1 MMDATKIGRF
11 REVLHASGYDAVVA
25 ISPENTW
32 YLSEAMIDTQ
42 KEMLE
47 RVAVVAWAPS
57 REPIYIVCTNEEVQA
72 RKESWIPE
80 VRGYVEYLQSPMQ
93 LLADALRE
101 LGAAG
106 GRVGIEKWFLSL
118 AYFEELSRL
127 LPDADFVD
135 ARPFLDRVR
144 VIKTPEEIRRLEAAS
159 AATDRSIR
167 TAFEAARPGM
177 TEKQVGARLTTE
189 LIAGGAQALAL
200 QVLAAGVDSEST
212 HQRARE
218 YVIQPGDLMR
228 TDCGGVFDG
237 GYMTD
242 MARTISVGA
251 ASQRQRDLY
260 AFIWDEHERLI
271 SMLRPGTRCED
282 IYRSH
287 VASFQRNGWQM
298 LRPHI
303 GHSLGIGPHE
313 FPLIR
318 PGEKAELQAG
328 MCISIEPSHF
338 EPGVGKYH
346 VEDLVLVTDNGPR
359 ILSRTADWTR
369 LFVSRA

>member
-1 MMDATKIGRF
+1 VDTTRIARF
-11 REVLHASGYDAVVA
+11 RQALQASGYDAVVA

-42 KEMLE
+42 RELLE
-47 RVAVVAWAPS
+47 RVAIVAWAPG
-57 REPIYIVCTNEEVQA
+57 RDPIYIVCTNEEVQA
-72 RKESWIPE
+72 RKESWIQD
-80 VRGYVEYLQSPMQ
+80 VRGYVEYQQSPMQ
-93 LLADALRE
+93 FLADALRE

-106 GRVGIEKWFLSL
+106 GKVGIEKWFLSL
-118 AYFEELSRL
+118 TYFEELSRL
-127 LPDADFVD
+127 LPDAEFVD
-135 ARPFLDRVR
+135 ARPFFDRVR
-144 VIKTPEEIRRLEAAS
+144 VIKTPEEIRRLEAAC

-177 TEKQVGARLTTE
+177 TERQVGARLTTE
-189 LIAGGAQALAL
+189 LLAGGAQALAL
-200 QVLAAGVDSEST
+200 QVLAAGADSEST

-218 YVIQPGDLMR
+218 YVLQRGDLMR

-242 MARTISVGA
+242 LARTISVGA
-251 ASQRQRDLY
+251 ASRRQRDLY
-260 AFIWDEHERLI
+260 AFMWDEHERLI
-271 SMLRPGTRCED
+271 GMLRPGTRCED

-287 VASFQRNGWQM
+287 VAAFQRKGWEM

-313 FPLIR
+313 YPLIR
-318 PGEKAELQAG
+318 PGETAELQPG

-346 VEDLVLVTDNGPR
+346 LEDLVLVTDDGPR
-359 ILSRTADWTR
+359 VLSRTADWSR
-369 LFVSRA
+369 LFVSEA

>member
-1 MMDATKIGRF
+1 LDTVKIERF
-11 REVLHASGYDAVVA
+11 RRALKASGFQAAVAV
-25 ISPENTW
+25 SPENTW

-42 KEMLE
+42 KELLE
-47 RVAVVAWAPS
+47 RLAVVVWAPD

-72 RKESWIPE
+72 RKESWIQE
-80 VRGYVEYLQSPMQ
+80 VRGYVEYQQSPMQ

-101 LGAAG
+101 VGAAS
-106 GRVGIEKWFLSL
+106 GRVALEKWFLSV

-127 LPDADFVD
+127 LPDAEFVD
-135 ARPFLDRVR
+135 ARPLFNQVR
-144 VIKTPEEIRRLEAAS
+144 AIKTADEIRRLES
-159 AATDRSIR
+159 ACGVTDRSIR
-167 TAFEAARPGM
+167 KAFEAARPGM
-177 TEKQVGARLTTE
+177 TEKQVGALLTTE

-218 YVIQPGDLMR
+218 YVLNRGDLMR
-228 TDCGGVFDG
+228 TDCGGIFDG

-260 AFIWDEHERLI
+260 RFMWDEHERLI
-271 SMLRPGTRCED
+271 DMVRPGTACED

-287 VASFQRNGWQM
+287 VESFQRRGWNM

-313 FPLIR
+313 FPLVR
-318 PGEKAELQAG
+318 PGERTTLQPG

-338 EPGVGKYH
+338 QPGVGKYH
-346 VEDLVLVTDNGPR
+346 LEDLVLVTEDGPR
-359 ILSRTADWTR
+359 VLSRTADWSQ
-369 LFVSRA
+369 LFVSGV